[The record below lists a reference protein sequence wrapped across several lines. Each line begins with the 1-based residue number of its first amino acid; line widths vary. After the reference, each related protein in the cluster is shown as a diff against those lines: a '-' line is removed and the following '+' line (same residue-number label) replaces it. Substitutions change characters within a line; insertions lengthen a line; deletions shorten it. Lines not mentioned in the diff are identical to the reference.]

1 MICLKRKHNQEVM
14 IMRLPFVISVPHA
27 SYQVPEEIVPTLA
40 FTQHDIMEATDLGA
54 REIFTSLPVMV
65 ALWSR
70 WSRLVVDLNRG
81 SEERGPRG
89 VVPVKD
95 NQGRNVYKEGGLP
108 EDEEVE
114 RRLKVYYWP
123 YHFRLQEAIQNPEIK
138 ILFDCHSLAPMGPS
152 GAPDPMK
159 WRKDI
164 VLANNGNSRGE
175 KTPSLGEITCPSNT
189 LYMMKEI
196 LNELGFSVSVNQP
209 YSGGFITTHY
219 GHELIKMGRMAVQIE
234 INQNLYV
241 DNASLQI
248 DRNRLADVANR
259 LQQVFRE
266 IGRRI

>member
-1 MICLKRKHNQEVM
+1 
-14 IMRLPFVISVPHA
+14 MRLPFAVAIPHA
-27 SYQVPEEIVPTLA
+27 SYQIPEEISPTLA
-40 FTQHDIMEATDLGA
+40 FTQRDIMEATDLGA

-70 WSRLVVDLNRG
+70 WSRLVVDLNRD

-89 VVPVKD
+89 VVPAKD
-95 NQGRNVYKEGGLP
+95 NHGRNVYKEGGLP

-138 ILFDCHSLAPMGPS
+138 ILFDCHSLAPMGPA

-164 VLANNGNSRGE
+164 VLANNGNPRGE
-175 KTPSLGEITCPSNT
+175 NESSLGEITCPSNT
-189 LYMMKEI
+189 IHLMKEI
-196 LNELGFSVSVNQP
+196 LKESGFSVSINQP

-219 GHELIKMGRMAVQIE
+219 GHELVDKGKMAVQME
-234 INQNLYV
+234 INQQLYV
-241 DNASLQI
+241 DDETRQV
-248 DRNRLADVANR
+248 DRFRLGDAANR
-259 LQQVFRE
+259 LQKVFRE
-266 IGRRI
+266 IARRI